1 MLEKEKS
8 PQILQCTSK
17 KTMKWM
23 YLLYWL
29 FLWCSGE
36 FWDKSLAEK
45 LTQEQVLEE
54 LGVKIE
60 TKGKKE
66 GQKNYISRFP
76 SLGIP
81 RLELENPRWNT
92 YVGHWNS
99 DVGIPMSNLGI
110 PTWVFSFLPRFLP
123 NLMIFII

>member
-1 MLEKEKS
+1 
-8 PQILQCTSK
+8 
-17 KTMKWM
+17 MKWM

-66 GQKNYISRFP
+66 GQKNYSVSF
-76 SLGIP
+76 SS
-81 RLELENPRWNT
+81 T
-92 YVGHWNS
+92 
-99 DVGIPMSNLGI
+99 
-110 PTWVFSFLPRFLP
+110 VFSDGLG
-123 NLMIFII
+123 NNKINIFDFYEHA

>member
-1 MLEKEKS
+1 
-8 PQILQCTSK
+8 
-17 KTMKWM
+17 M

-66 GQKNYISRFP
+66 GQKACHF
-76 SLGIP
+76 L
-81 RLELENPRWNT
+81 
-92 YVGHWNS
+92 V
-99 DVGIPMSNLGI
+99 
-110 PTWVFSFLPRFLP
+110 VFSDGLGNNKIRFQVSEKMDYSKSSNSMDSNSVNSL
-123 NLMIFII
+123 

>member
-1 MLEKEKS
+1 
-8 PQILQCTSK
+8 
-17 KTMKWM
+17 M

-60 TKGKKE
+60 TKGKKRTKKYLLCTLFSD
-66 GQKNYISRFP
+66 GSGHQKI
-76 SLGIP
+76 
-81 RLELENPRWNT
+81 RLLP
-92 YVGHWNS
+92 GFGFGS
-99 DVGIPMSNLGI
+99 DVEKWG
-110 PTWVFSFLPRFLP
+110 
-123 NLMIFII
+123 

>member
-1 MLEKEKS
+1 
-8 PQILQCTSK
+8 
-17 KTMKWM
+17 M

-66 GQKNYISRFP
+66 GQKNYIVCHF
-76 SLGIP
+76 L
-81 RLELENPRWNT
+81 
-92 YVGHWNS
+92 V
-99 DVGIPMSNLGI
+99 
-110 PTWVFSFLPRFLP
+110 VFSDGLGNNKIRFQVSEKMDLWQGFSSFLANFFEY
-123 NLMIFII
+123 I

>member
-1 MLEKEKS
+1 
-8 PQILQCTSK
+8 
-17 KTMKWM
+17 M

-66 GQKNYISRFP
+66 GQKNYIVC
-76 SLGIP
+76 L
-81 RLELENPRWNT
+81 
-92 YVGHWNS
+92 
-99 DVGIPMSNLGI
+99 
-110 PTWVFSFLPRFLP
+110 VF
-123 NLMIFII
+123 

>member
-1 MLEKEKS
+1 
-8 PQILQCTSK
+8 
-17 KTMKWM
+17 MKWM

-60 TKGKKE
+60 TKGKKRTKKYPVCTLFTD
-66 GQKNYISRFP
+66 GSGHPKI
-76 SLGIP
+76 
-81 RLELENPRWNT
+81 RLAGFWDFA
-92 YVGHWNS
+92 S
-99 DVGIPMSNLGI
+99 DVKK
-110 PTWVFSFLPRFLP
+110 WVCGKLSKAFHHFLP
-123 NLMIFII
+123 NILAYI

>member
-1 MLEKEKS
+1 
-8 PQILQCTSK
+8 
-17 KTMKWM
+17 M

-66 GQKNYISRFP
+66 VR
-76 SLGIP
+76 
-81 RLELENPRWNT
+81 
-92 YVGHWNS
+92 
-99 DVGIPMSNLGI
+99 NLVMD
-110 PTWVFSFLPRFLP
+110 WVTIKI
-123 NLMIFII
+123 NIFDFYEHA

>member
-1 MLEKEKS
+1 MLEKEES

-60 TKGKKE
+60 TKGKKRT
-66 GQKNYISRFP
+66 KKYP
-76 SLGIP
+76 VM
-81 RLELENPRWNT
+81 
-92 YVGHWNS
+92 Y
-99 DVGIPMSNLGI
+99 
-110 PTWVFSFLPRFLP
+110 
-123 NLMIFII
+123 FIY